1 MKRALVAVLA
11 VCMMLSVTGCAKKS
25 ASEQLADD
33 MKKAG
38 NQLNKDA
45 KNLFK

>member
-1 MKRALVAVLA
+1 MRILALVIALA
-11 VCMMLSVTGCAKKS
+11 MMLSVTGCAKKT

-33 MKKAG
+33 AKKAA
-38 NQLNKDA
+38 NQLNKDV

>member
-1 MKRALVAVLA
+1 MRTLALVVALV
-11 VCMMLSVTGCAKKS
+11 MILSVTGCAKKT

-33 MKKAG
+33 AKKAA
-38 NQLNKDA
+38 NQLNKDV